1 MTESAAFAQRFFASV
16 ARHDGWLFDRVAAL
30 RRPVLS
36 RLMIGATRSGDL
48 GTYVLVAILGTCLG
62 GDAQPALLA
71 MAVAAAMASGAGW
84 IPKRLIA
91 RPRPTKASTARA
103 ALLDH
108 PDAYSFPSSH
118 TAAATAAA
126 LALAAHCP
134 DAAPVALTWAALV
147 GVSRV
152 YVGAHYPLDVVMGG
166 LLGVAIDHLFANL
179 RDVVVGWLTI

>member
-30 RRPVLS
+30 RRPLLS

-48 GTYVLVAILGTCLG
+48 GTYVLVAFLGWSLG
-62 GDAQPALLA
+62 GTAETPLLA
-71 MAVAAAMASGAGW
+71 MAVAAGLASCAGW
-84 IPKRLIA
+84 IPKRLVA

-126 LALAAHCP
+126 LALAAHSP

-147 GVSRV
+147 GISRV

-166 LLGVAIDHLFANL
+166 LLGVAVDHLFAAL
-179 RDVVVGWLTI
+179 RDGLAARLAL